1 MAFKTGLGGIGVEES
16 DIQAGMA
23 SNMDLHTPPVKEM
36 LQLQGKDFIVNTLN
50 AISNGGPF
58 QFVLPGEGTEFISLP
73 ETRLQGIFS
82 VRRADGTALDSTDKV
97 SLCNLAP
104 HSFFNQVE
112 VQLNNRIA
120 SNLADRNYAYYAT
133 IAEMLSYGYEAK
145 LYQLQGC
152 HKYLD
157 DTVGKASETNIT
169 NHEALAK
176 RQKWIANS
184 AECDFSVPIHS
195 GIMQCPRYIP
205 PNVEVTIKLERNK
218 DSFSLIAPPP
228 AEGATATQYII
239 KFHKLELKV
248 RKIIVTDDA
257 LKAHFQKMSKGPALY
272 PFIKTRV
279 QDFLIAKDSQVLSIP
294 NVVRGKLPSQ
304 LIVTYVSQA
313 AFAGSIN
320 KNPYNFE
327 SFNLNSIYITV
338 NGVPTPHPPY
348 KPDFKNKLVT
358 NEYRAMMD
366 NLQVGTDNCSIAISK
381 EMFMDGKAF
390 YVFDLT
396 PDRCGTY
403 HIHHLQQGNI
413 DIHMSFED
421 KLTEPVVMLCYMVLN
436 DEYVTIDKDGNVD
449 MTQ

>member
-1 MAFKTGLGGIGVEES
+1 MTFKTGLGGVGVEET
-16 DIQAGMA
+16 DIQSGMA
-23 SNMDLHTPPVKEM
+23 SNMDLHTPPVREI
-36 LQLQGKDFIVNTLN
+36 LQLQGKDIIVNTLN
-50 AISNGGPF
+50 ALSDGGPF
-58 QFVLPGEGTEFISLP
+58 TFVLPSEGTEFISLP
-73 ETRLQGIFS
+73 ETRLQGVFS
-82 VRRADGTALDSTDKV
+82 VTRADGTALDATDKV

-112 VQLNNRIA
+112 VGLNGRIT
-120 SNLADRNYAYYAT
+120 SNLADRNYAYFAA
-133 IAEMLSYGYEAK
+133 ICEILSYGEEAK
-145 LYQLQGC
+145 KFQLKGC
-152 HKYLD
+152 HRYLD
-157 DTVGKASETNIT
+157 DTVGKASETDPT
-169 NHEALAK
+169 KHQALLD
-176 RQKWIANS
+176 RQKWIEKS
-184 AECDFSVPIHS
+184 AQCDFSIPIYG

-205 PNVEVTIKLERNK
+205 PNVEVTLKFDRNK
-218 DSFSLIAPPP
+218 DTFALIAPPP
-228 AEGATATQYII
+228 ADGATPVQYII
-239 KFHKLELKV
+239 KFHKLEVKV
-248 RKIIVTDDA
+248 RKIIVTDEA
-257 LKAHFQKMSKGPALY
+257 LKAHFQKIAKEPALY

-279 QDFLIAKDSQVLSIP
+279 QDYLIGTESQVLSIS
-294 NVVRGKLPSQ
+294 NVVRGKLPAQ
-304 LIVTYVSQA
+304 LIVSFVSQS

-348 KPDFKNKLVT
+348 KPNFKDKLVT
-358 NEYRAMMD
+358 KEYRAMMD
-366 NLQVGTDNCSIAISK
+366 NLQVGTDNCSLAISK

-421 KLTEPVVMLCYMVLN
+421 KLTEPIVMLCYMILN
-436 DEYVTIDKDGNVD
+436 DEYVTIDKDGNVE